1 MLCKSGLF
9 KPMILGVLTVAGL
22 GLALLLPAR
31 TVSGHNSSDHNGR
44 IARGAGT
51 TLIHG
56 GGPGLVPVITTVA
69 FHAERSGGVVTGEF
83 DCLALAPEAAT
94 GSHSGELTVN
104 VMYVIG
110 SVTGATVHDDTATLT
125 GTSTI
130 TGLGAGTTVPFTFV
144 VHNGG
149 PGASAV
155 LTVNSLSL
163 SFREVLVQGAFDVHE
178 ED

>member
-1 MLCKSGLF
+1 MEKRWNLYRRV
-9 KPMILGVLTVAGL
+9 ILGTLTVASL
-22 GLALLLPAR
+22 SLAALFATR
-31 TVSGHNSSDHNGR
+31 TVSGRNSSDHNGR

-94 GSHSGELTVN
+94 GSHSGELIVN
-104 VMYVIG
+104 AMYVIG
-110 SVTGATVHDDTATLT
+110 SITGATVHDDTATLT

-130 TGLGAGTTVPFTFV
+130 TGLGAGTAVPFTFV

-163 SFREVLVQGAFDVHE
+163 PFREILVQGAFEVHD